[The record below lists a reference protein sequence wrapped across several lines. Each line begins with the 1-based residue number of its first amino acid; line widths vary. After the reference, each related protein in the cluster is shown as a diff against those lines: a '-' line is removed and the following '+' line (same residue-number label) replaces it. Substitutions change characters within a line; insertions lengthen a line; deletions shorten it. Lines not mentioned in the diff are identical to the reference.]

1 VDSSFRISGYP
12 VSPCKPSGCGYNIL
26 TRTMPGLSYRSRP
39 HPRSSPSST
48 PQLIWCWGRPSN
60 QVLDRALVG
69 QTGHQRHR
77 TNSDRVCR
85 SPGSA

>member
-1 VDSSFRISGYP
+1 
-12 VSPCKPSGCGYNIL
+12 
-26 TRTMPGLSYRSRP
+26 
-39 HPRSSPSST
+39 
-48 PQLIWCWGRPSN
+48 
-60 QVLDRALVG
+60 LVG